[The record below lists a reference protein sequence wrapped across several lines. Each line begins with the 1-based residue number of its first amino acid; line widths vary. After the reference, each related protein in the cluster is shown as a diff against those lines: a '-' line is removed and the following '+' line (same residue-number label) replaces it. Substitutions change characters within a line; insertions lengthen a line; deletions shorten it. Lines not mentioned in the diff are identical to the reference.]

1 MKKWIIGICL
11 MLIIIGLVIFGVSYY
26 LFEYAETPT
35 NKEFINSEP
44 KSAELKKEYTWL
56 KQVKKLNWQIKSEDN
71 LKLKAIYVPA
81 ESKTN
86 KTIFVAHGFMGKK
99 EEMVRFIHF
108 YHDKGYNVLAPDAR
122 AHGQSQGDY
131 IGYGWLERKDNLQ
144 WLDKVIKYQGTDS
157 KITLFGVSMGGATVM
172 MLSGEKKLPS
182 QVKAI
187 IEDCGYTS
195 VADELT
201 YQLKQMYKLPKI
213 PIIPIAS
220 LISKVKAGYSFYE
233 ASSIKQLNHNKLP
246 VLFIHGSDD
255 KFVPTEMIY
264 QNYAATRGPKEIFI
278 VHGAKH
284 ATSFT
289 KDKVEYEKK
298 VTHFL
303 KQYFN

>member
-278 VHGAKH
+278 AHGAKH

-289 KDKVEYEKK
+289 KYKVEYEKK